1 MAGGS
6 ADDELSAALGVE
18 LVAAVVDAD
27 VHAVA
32 ARPACL

>member
-6 ADDELSAALGVE
+6 AHDEASAALGVE
-18 LVAAVVDAD
+18 LVAAVIDAD

-32 ARPACL
+32 RGP